1 MNKKILCVISARGG
15 SKGLKNKNYK
25 NFCGKPLIA
34 WSIIQARSSKYIK
47 EVFISTDSKKIAQ
60 ISQKYGAKVLFKR
73 SKKLSSSN
81 VSKFLVWKN
90 AIKIIEKKNN
100 TNYDYFLDLDCTN
113 PLRNISD
120 INNLINTF
128 SKKKKL
134 DGLIT
139 VCKSRKNPYFN
150 MLEKSKSNYLEMSKK
165 LKIQPISRQQTPI
178 VYDQVASMYI
188 FKINYIKKVN
198 KLYTGKIEGYL
209 LKDYQNFDIDSY
221 LDYII
226 IENLFRKFYLK
237 KKIN

>member
-34 WSIIQARSSKYIK
+34 WSIIQAKNSKFIK
-47 EVFISTDSKKIAQ
+47 EVFISTDSKKISK
-60 ISQKYGAKVLFKR
+60 ISRRYGAKVLFKR
-73 SKKLSSSN
+73 SKKLSSPN

-90 AIKIIEKKNN
+90 AVEIIEKKKNI
-100 TNYDYFLDLDCTN
+100 NYDYFLDLDCTN
-113 PLRNISD
+113 PLRNTTD
-120 INNLINTF
+120 INNLIKEF
-128 SKKKKL
+128 SKKKSL

-139 VCKSRKNPYFN
+139 ICRSRKNPYFN
-150 MLEKSKSNYLEMSKK
+150 MLEKSKLNYLEMSKK

-198 KLYTGKIEGYL
+198 KLYSGKIGGYL
-209 LKDYQNFDIDSY
+209 L
-221 LDYII
+221 
-226 IENLFRKFYLK
+226 
-237 KKIN
+237 